1 MKNEILVIGA
11 TGFLGRRLVAV
22 LEGRGFTVREY
33 ASANGDIANCA
44 LPMAGVGHLFHLAG
58 MSYVPASWKDPHGFY
73 QTNGMGT
80 VNVLE
85 HCRRHEAALAL
96 LSRYVYGQPQRLPDA
111 EDHPWAAAN
120 PCAHT
125 KLLAEDAARFYERT
139 FGLLLVIVRPFKVYG
154 PGQQPPLLMPSI
166 VQLDPST
173 DAVHLEHLR
182 PKRDYLYIDDAVD
195 FFLTLLEPGIRGVFN
210 LGRGGSAGVA
220 EVAQLVSDAAGIATA
235 AVNADG
241 QRPGEVRDGFCD
253 SWRAASELGWRPRTS
268 LAERI
273 TAVVAAEGA
282 ARG

>member
-1 MKNEILVIGA
+1 MKNEILVTCA

-58 MSYVPASWKDPHGFY
+58 KSYVPAGWKDPRGFY
-73 QTNGMGT
+73 QTNVMGT

-85 HCRRHEAALAL
+85 HRRHEAALAL
-96 LSRYVYGQPQRLPDA
+96 GSRFVYGQPQRLPVA
-111 EDHPWAAAN
+111 EDHAWAAAN
-120 PCAHT
+120 SYAHT
-125 KLLAEDAARFYERT
+125 RLLAEDAARFYERT

-173 DAVHLEHLR
+173 DAVHLEYLR

-220 EVAQLVSDAAGIATA
+220 EVAQLLSDAAGIATA

-241 QRPGEVRDGFCD
+241 QRPGEVRDGFCA